1 MSALLPPPSAA
12 SGPGSRSLPFW
23 YVTGGCR
30 SGKSAFAQRLAEAAA
45 PRRLYVATC
54 LVDPG
59 DQEMAGRIRA
69 HQESR
74 GRGWRV
80 FEPDAAALPD
90 LDAQLP
96 ALARPG
102 EAVLL
107 DCLSLWAAACMR
119 GDRIPDDFA
128 GRCRRL
134 LRSLWDLPCPVY
146 IVGSE
151 TGMGL
156 VPPSQAAR
164 TFRDMAGLAG
174 QQAAA
179 MAGNA
184 VFMVSGLPLT
194 LKGGSIYPQA
204 QAP

>member
-1 MSALLPPPSAA
+1 MSAPLTPPSAA
-12 SGPGSRSLPFW
+12 AGPGSRQLPFW

-54 LVDPG
+54 LADPG
-59 DQEMAGRIRA
+59 DEEMAGRIRA
-69 HQESR
+69 HKESR
-74 GRGWRV
+74 GQGWRV
-80 FEPDAAALPD
+80 FEPDTAALID
-90 LDAQLP
+90 LDAHLP
-96 ALARPG
+96 ALAVPG

-107 DCLSLWAAACMR
+107 DCLSLWAAACLR
-119 GDRIPDDFA
+119 GDCVPDDFA

-156 VPPSQAAR
+156 VPPDKAAR
-164 TFRDMAGLAG
+164 SFRDMAGLAG
-174 QQAAA
+174 QEAAA
-179 MAGNA
+179 MARNA
-184 VFMVSGLPLT
+184 VFMVSGLPLA
-194 LKGGSIYPQA
+194 LKGDLPD
-204 QAP
+204 